1 MRGGQIRLLLAVF
14 LLLAAIP
21 LASAADTSIYDKW
34 HFSGD
39 SFTAD
44 GEVLAVTHFRITDEK
59 IYLTINKQG
68 YTVKLNECL
77 VTDTKK
83 YCFAE
88 MFNNINIA
96 DSDDHIKFE
105 GNEAYAGLR
114 IKIYKRDSK
123 ITVTRTFSKTNPDKG
138 DEVKVE
144 VKITN
149 PTEFRTK
156 SFLYQDQYPE
166 GVILVS
172 GSGEFEKGY
181 RGVTLDSNIEA
192 DSEKTLTYTIRFTDY
207 AVVNNQA
214 SYTYEVEGSKYSAN
228 TTAYKVDL
236 SSQKPY
242 SLTLALSSG
251 SIEAGG
257 DSKLT
262 ITLQNKYEGEL
273 AVDYVE
279 LSSLGSNLSITTEPL
294 SSNALKK
301 AASENSWYGTLK
313 EDESATLTVKIKG
326 NNPGK
331 YQIPVSV
338 RAQGSEGAYVEK
350 KNITLTVSYKE
361 PELVMSLKDNVIA
374 EGGKT
379 RLAFSVKNP
388 NKILALRDVQATISS
403 PFFAS
408 TSGSIS
414 EIRPGAT
421 ETLVVIEEITGPD
434 VENETSYTINAS
446 GKYSTRFSEKAFSK
460 SVILK
465 ITPVNKSVAIT
476 HALAKPADIRPGSNI
491 TVTVNIQYLNEE
503 KVEVEAKDSYSP
515 GLTFNGGLT
524 QETLAF
530 DKSGT
535 KQAYIYNVVVPQNY
549 RSKELNITTKVS
561 IKGRAETI
569 SKTTILPVNIT
580 TSPAE
585 AAASNENQGSEET
598 TTSSSNTEQGAVSK
612 AVNGV
617 MGFFRR
623 LLGFS
628 K

>member
-1 MRGGQIRLLLAVF
+1 MRGGQIRLLLGVF
-14 LLLAAIP
+14 LLLAIIP
-21 LASAADTSIYDKW
+21 LTSAADTSIYDKW
-34 HFSGD
+34 HYSGD

-68 YTVKLNECL
+68 YTVKLNECI

-88 MFNNINIA
+88 MFNNVNIA
-96 DSDDHIKFE
+96 EAGDHIKFE

-123 ITVTRTFSKTNPDKG
+123 ISVTRTFSKSSPDKG
-138 DEVKVE
+138 DEVKVD

-156 SFLYQDQYPE
+156 SFLYEDQYPE

-181 RGVTLDSNIEA
+181 RGVSFDSNIEA
-192 DSEKTLTYTIRFTDY
+192 NSEKTLTYTIRFTDY

-214 SYTYEVEGSKYSAN
+214 SYTYEVEGSAYSAN

-236 SSQKPY
+236 SSKKPY
-242 SLTLALSSG
+242 VLTLALSSG
-251 SIEAGG
+251 SIEVGA
-257 DSKLT
+257 DSILT
-262 ITLQNKYEGEL
+262 ITLQNKHEGEL
-273 AVDYVE
+273 EVDYVE
-279 LSSLGSNLSITTEPL
+279 LSSLGSNISITADTL
-294 SSNALKK
+294 SSNSLKK
-301 AASENSWYGTLK
+301 TTSENSWYGAL
-313 EDESATLTVKIKG
+313 EDDESVELTIKIKG
-326 NNPGK
+326 NAPGK

-338 RAQGSEGAYVEK
+338 RAQGSESAYVEK
-350 KNITLTVSYKE
+350 KNVTLTVSYKE
-361 PELVMSLKDNVIA
+361 PELIMSLKDNVIA
-374 EGGKT
+374 AGGKT

-388 NKILALRDVQATISS
+388 NKVMALREVEATISS
-403 PFFAS
+403 PFFAPVH
-408 TSGSIS
+408 GSII
-414 EIRPGAT
+414 EIRPGET
-421 ETLVVIEEITGPD
+421 ETLIVVEEITGPD
-434 VENETSYTINAS
+434 VDNETTYTINAS
-446 GKYSTRFSEKAFSK
+446 GKYSTKFSEKAFSK
-460 SVILK
+460 AVSLK
-465 ITPVNKSVAIT
+465 ITPVNKSVIIT
-476 HALAKPADIRPGSNI
+476 HALAKPTEIRPGSNV

-503 KVEVEAKDSYSP
+503 KVEVEAKDSYSSS
-515 GLTFNGGLT
+515 LTFNGGLT
-524 QETLAF
+524 EETLAF

-549 RSKELNITTKVS
+549 RSKELNITTKVL

-569 SKTTILPVNIT
+569 TKTTTLPVNVT
-580 TSPAE
+580 L
-585 AAASNENQGSEET
+585 ASIET
-598 TTSSSNTEQGAVSK
+598 TTPTDNEASEEAAGASKSDQGPVSK
-612 AVNGV
+612 AVSGV